1 MAKLKT
7 FSLIL
12 FIILLFFF
20 ISCIKPSK
28 QKTISIRVAF
38 WGDIKEIEIIKKSVA
53 RFEKENPEIEVKLE
67 RLPAGDPYTE
77 KILTMI
83 AGGNPVDV
91 MFVNAERFY
100 NYAARGI
107 LLQLNDFIKKDNFP
121 IDKFYK
127 RIIQKFSIGDT
138 IYVLPR
144 DIAPVCVV
152 YYNKHLFDEAGLPYP
167 ANDWTW
173 DDLVKYGQALTKKNS
188 DGSMTFG
195 FADDWTIWD
204 AFVLSK
210 GGKYVDDL
218 KNPKKCLLDS
228 KEAIEGLQFRQDLI
242 YKYKIMPSPSQ
253 LTAMGGVGSADM
265 FMQGK
270 VGMFFS
276 GIWKTP
282 FFREIKKFDW
292 DCTIFP
298 KPKDGKNGFLCS
310 GGGYAIL
317 KTTKYPE
324 QAWKLLTFL
333 SGDEGQRDLARTGLA
348 QPAIIEIAKS
358 KDFLD
363 GKPPKSKDFLLTAA
377 DAGDFM
383 PDSLKW
389 EEALSSYL
397 YPALDKIWAGEK
409 KPEDVIPAA
418 VKQIN
423 RLLAEDKKN

>member
-1 MAKLKT
+1 
-7 FSLIL
+7 
-12 FIILLFFF
+12 
-20 ISCIKPSK
+20 
-28 QKTISIRVAF
+28 VA
-38 WGDIKEIEIIKKSVA
+38 G
-53 RFEKENPEIEVKLE
+53 FEKENPNIKVKLE

-83 AGGNPVDV
+83 AGGNPVDI
-91 MFVNAERFY
+91 MFCNAERFY

-107 LLQLNDFIKKDNFP
+107 LLPLNDFVKKYNFP

-127 RIIQKFSIGDT
+127 RIVQKFSIGDDL
-138 IYVLPR
+138 YVLPR

-152 YYNKHLFDEAGLPYP
+152 FYNKHLFDEAGLAYP
-167 ANDWTW
+167 TNDWTW
-173 DDLVKYGQALTKKNS
+173 DDLVRYGQALTKKNP

-195 FADDWTIWD
+195 FADDWSIWD

-228 KEAIEGLQFRQDLI
+228 KESIEGLQFRQDLI
-242 YKYKIMPSPSQ
+242 YKHKIMPSPSQ
-253 LTAMGGVGSADM
+253 LTAMGGVGSSDM

-270 VGMFFS
+270 VAMFFS

-292 DCTIFP
+292 DCCLFP
-298 KPKDGKNGFLCS
+298 KPKDGRNGFLCS

-324 QAWKLLTFL
+324 ESWKLLTFL
-333 SGDEGQRDLARTGLA
+333 SGEEGQKDLARTGLA

-377 DAGDFM
+377 EMGDFM

-389 EEALSSYL
+389 EEALSSYW
-397 YPALDKIWAGEK
+397 YPALDKIWANEK
-409 KPEDVIPAA
+409 KPAEIVPDA
-418 VKQIN
+418 VKKIN
-423 RLLAEDKKN
+423 QLLAEEKKTK